1 MSVRIKRF
9 GMLLLLLVVMSLLV
23 QTSPVHAQGSRLTS
37 VLPSQRML
45 NRYGLERAWWSQ
57 ATIDPQRDRVRYI
70 TVDEELLYIQTRL
83 GMVSAFENETGKL
96 LWSALLGRPDD
107 PSFPIALNE
116 NVALVVAGLDIF
128 AVEKFTGKV
137 LWKLRTPGSPSTSPT
152 VDKKQVYLGFLDGS
166 LYAIDL
172 KKVRELYAERRLPAW
187 SFQAVAWRY
196 ATGKEV
202 TTPAIT
208 NGTVVNFAS
217 RDGSLYTVSA
227 SERELLF
234 QFETDAPVSAPL
246 AASKRFLFLASED
259 FNFYCLDRVN
269 GRVSWEFI
277 SGLPVRIQPRIIGE
291 QVFLMPVRGGI
302 YCLSV
307 KSGKQLWWRPEASE
321 FLAATPKMIYASD
334 RFGNVVL
341 LSRKDGSVQGA
352 LPLQKFQVRLA
363 NDRTDRL
370 YLATQDGLVI
380 CIHEKTREFPIYHL
394 HPDRRPIV
402 PEFAPEEA
410 PQTEEANSE

>member
-1 MSVRIKRF
+1 
-9 GMLLLLLVVMSLLV
+9 MLD
-23 QTSPVHAQGSRLTS
+23 
-37 VLPSQRML
+37 
-45 NRYGLERAWWSQ
+45 RYGLERAWWSQ

-70 TVDEELLYIQTRL
+70 TIDEELVYIQTRT
-83 GMVSAFENETGKL
+83 GMVTAFENETGKL
-96 LWSALLGRPDD
+96 IWSALLGRPDD
-107 PSFPIALNE
+107 PSFPIASNE
-116 NVALVVAGLDIF
+116 TVAMVVTGLDIF
-128 AVEKFTGKV
+128 ALEKFTGKV
-137 LWKLRTPGSPSTSPT
+137 LWKLRAPSSPSTSPA

-166 LYAIDL
+166 VYAIDL

-187 SFQAVAWRY
+187 SFQTVAWRY

-202 TTPAIT
+202 TTPPIT
-208 NGTVVNFAS
+208 NGYVVNFAS

-234 QFETDAPVSAPL
+234 QFETDAPVSAPI
-246 AASKRFLFLASED
+246 ASSSRFLFMASED
-259 FNFYCLDRVN
+259 FNFYCLDRVS
-269 GRVSWEFI
+269 GQVSWEFV

-302 YCLSV
+302 HCLSV
-307 KSGKQLWWRPEASE
+307 KNGQQLWWRPKASE
-321 FLAATPKMIYASD
+321 FLAATPQMIYTSD
-334 RFGNVVL
+334 RLGNVVL
-341 LSRKDGSVQGA
+341 LSREDGSVQGT

-370 YLATQDGLVI
+370 YMATRDGLII

-402 PEFAPEEA
+402 PEFAPEEV
-410 PQTEEANSE
+410 PQTEEVNSE